1 MTERATIEARRRS
14 KRAMFAAGVV
24 FLLVTGG
31 ALHAQQTQ
39 RGKAIGKRV
48 MCMCGGCNDAA
59 GLCTHTGGTFSGPCE
74 TARSMQK
81 EIDAHVS
88 KGDSDDATLDAFVE
102 EYGPTVLEEPPKHG
116 FNMLA
121 WIMPIVLPLLA
132 LVVVWEVVRRWRH
145 KAALAPA
152 GGPAIDD
159 EFLSR
164 ARREAGNDH
173 VE

>member
-1 MTERATIEARRRS
+1 MTDRASTVGRKSARARS
-14 KRAMFAAGVV
+14 ASAAVA
-24 FLLVTGG
+24 LLLSAG
-31 ALHAQQTQ
+31 AVQAQQTQ
-39 RGKAIGKRV
+39 RGKDIGKRV

-81 EIDAHVS
+81 EIAAHVTQ
-88 KGDSDDATLDAFVE
+88 GDSDDATLDAFVQ
-102 EYGPTVLEEPPKHG
+102 EYGPTVLVEPPKRG

-121 WIMPIVLPLLA
+121 WLMPIVLPLLA

-145 KAALAPA
+145 KAALVPA
-152 GGPAIDD
+152 GGLGIDD
-159 EFLSR
+159 ECLSR
-164 ARREAGNDH
+164 ARREAGKDD